1 MHNDLAGAFLQFIV
15 WIKIHRICFENSD
28 TAHQWSFLQLQKWQN
43 LTAIKKTS
51 LALLRITIIF
61 YYENYKIWW
70 QRRIVLSTISYHH
83 FFLSPK
89 DHHFIIFL
97 TLLHGKHS
105 TATQF
110 RFFSA
115 MQCLLWFAGLHI
127 KSRDAIQQKTASRYL
142 AMAIWPWRYLAQV
155 GLTARYLAKQMSE
168 RVSDLPPSFLHT
180 ILEYPLATVCC
191 EHLR

>member
-15 WIKIHRICFENSD
+15 WINIHRICFENSD

-110 RFFSA
+110 RFLVQCNVCYDSPDCILRGG
-115 MQCLLWFAGLHI
+115 MQFN
-127 KSRDAIQQKTASRYL
+127 KKKASRYL

-155 GLTARYLAKQMSE
+155 GLTARYLAK
-168 RVSDLPPSFLHT
+168 
-180 ILEYPLATVCC
+180 
-191 EHLR
+191 